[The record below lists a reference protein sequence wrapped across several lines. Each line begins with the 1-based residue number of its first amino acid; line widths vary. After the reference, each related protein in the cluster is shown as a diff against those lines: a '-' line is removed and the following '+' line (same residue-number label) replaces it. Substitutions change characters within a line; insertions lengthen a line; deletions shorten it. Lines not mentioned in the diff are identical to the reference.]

1 MMRKRRED
9 GKMGKDVYALS
20 KKVLACLLG
29 IFSMMGFTNI
39 AFSQDYPTKAITVVV
54 GMEAGGIVDVASR
67 ILSEETKKVIGQDII
82 VENRPGA
89 SHMIAGSH
97 VVSSK
102 PDGYTLWG
110 STDAP
115 FVRMPHMMKLK
126 FDPIAETTPIIF
138 YGVFTHFIVVPA
150 ESPFKNLK
158 GMLTF
163 AKENPGKLTF
173 GIPGIGMVPHM
184 AVAGMELETG
194 LKVSHVPFAGEP
206 KIIAAL
212 LGGHLMAAGIAI
224 ESSIAQVKAGKLRAL
239 GVLQGEERLSAFP
252 EIPTLKE
259 VAKEFGMKTNVIYP
273 GLMMSGPKGLP
284 EPIVKKLV
292 TVFDTARKSAGFQ
305 KYAKETYIFQDKMPM
320 TGEALRN
327 HLNRGYKETG
337 ELIEKLGIQKK

>member
-1 MMRKRRED
+1 
-9 GKMGKDVYALS
+9 MGKDIYALS

-29 IFSMMGFTNI
+29 IVFMMGFTTV
-39 AFSQDYPTKAITVVV
+39 ALSQEYPTKGITLVV
-54 GMEAGGIVDVASR
+54 GMEPGGIVDVASR
-67 ILSEETKKVIGQDII
+67 VLGEETKKVLGQDII

-138 YGVFTHFIVVPA
+138 YGVFTHFILVSA
-150 ESPFKNLK
+150 DSPFKTLK
-158 GMLTF
+158 DMLIFT
-163 AKENPGKLTF
+163 KENPGKLTF
-173 GIPGIGMVPHM
+173 GIPGIGMVPHIAM
-184 AVAGMELETG
+184 AGMALETG

-212 LGGHLMAAGIAI
+212 LGGHLMSAGIAI

-252 EIPTLKE
+252 DIPTLKE
-259 VAKEFGMKTNVIYP
+259 VAKDFGMKTGVIYP

-292 TVFDTARKSAGFQ
+292 TAFDKGRKSEAFQ

-320 TGEALRN
+320 IGEALRN
-327 HLNRGYKETG
+327 HLNRGYKEIG
-337 ELIEKLGIQKK
+337 EMIQKLGLQPK

>member
-1 MMRKRRED
+1 ME
-9 GKMGKDVYALS
+9 KDVYALP
-20 KKVLACLLG
+20 KKVLVCLLG
-29 IFSMMGFTNI
+29 IVFMMGFTTV
-39 AFSQDYPTKAITVVV
+39 ALSQEYPTKGITLVV
-54 GMEAGGIVDVASR
+54 GMEPGGIVDVASR
-67 ILSEETKKVIGQDII
+67 VLAEETKKVIGQDII

-138 YGVFTHFIVVPA
+138 YGVFTHFILVSA
-150 ESPFKNLK
+150 DSPFKTLK
-158 GMLTF
+158 DMLIFT
-163 AKENPGKLTF
+163 KENPGKLTF
-173 GIPGIGMVPHM
+173 GIPGIGMVPHIAM
-184 AVAGMELETG
+184 AGMALETG

-212 LGGHLMAAGIAI
+212 LGGHLMSAGIAI

-252 EIPTLKE
+252 DIPTLKE
-259 VAKEFGMKTNVIYP
+259 VAKDFGMKTGVIYP

-320 TGEALRN
+320 IGEALRN
-327 HLNRGYKETG
+327 HLNRGYKEIG
-337 ELIEKLGIQKK
+337 EMIQKLGLQPK

>member
-1 MMRKRRED
+1 
-9 GKMGKDVYALS
+9 MGKRF
-20 KKVLACLLG
+20 LASSRNGLPCLIG
-29 IFSMMGFTNI
+29 IVFMMCSTTV
-39 AFSQDYPTKAITVVV
+39 AFSQDYPTKAITAVV
-54 GMEAGGIVDVASR
+54 GMEPGGIVDVATR
-67 ILSEETKKVIGQDII
+67 MLMEEAKKVIGQDII

-138 YGVFTHFIVVPA
+138 YGVFTHFILVPTD
-150 ESPFKNLK
+150 SQFKTLK
-158 GMLTF
+158 DLLTF
-163 AKENPGKLTF
+163 AKENPAKLTY
-173 GIPGIGMVPHM
+173 GIPGVGMVPHM
-184 AVAGMELETG
+184 AVAGMEVETG
-194 LKVSHVPFAGEP
+194 LKVSYVPFAGEP

-212 LGGHLMAAGIAI
+212 LGGHIMSAGIAI

-239 GVLQGEERLSAFP
+239 GVLQGEDRLSAFP

-259 VAKEFGMKTNVIYP
+259 VAKGFGMKTAVTYP

-284 EPIVKKLV
+284 EPVVKKLV
-292 TVFDTARKSAGFQ
+292 TAFDTSRKSAGFQ

-320 TGEALRN
+320 IGEALKN
-327 HLNRGYKETG
+327 HLNKGYKETG
-337 ELIEKLGIQKK
+337 ELVEKLGIQKK

>member
-1 MMRKRRED
+1 
-9 GKMGKDVYALS
+9 MGKDVYALS

-29 IFSMMGFTNI
+29 IVFMMGFTNI

-89 SHMIAGSH
+89 SHMIAGSY
-97 VVSSK
+97 VISSK

-138 YGVFTHFIVVPA
+138 YGVFTHFILVSA
-150 ESPFKNLK
+150 DSPFKTLK
-158 GMLTF
+158 DMLIFT
-163 AKENPGKLTF
+163 KENPGKLTF
-173 GIPGIGMVPHM
+173 GIPGIGMVPHIAM
-184 AVAGMELETG
+184 AGMELETG

-320 TGEALRN
+320 IGEALRN
-327 HLNRGYKETG
+327 HLNRGYKEIG
-337 ELIEKLGIQKK
+337 EMIQKLGLQPK

>member
-1 MMRKRRED
+1 LVKKRKED
-9 GKMGKDVYALS
+9 GKMGKGFAGPFEKMFLVFM
-20 KKVLACLLG
+20 G
-29 IFSMMGFTNI
+29 IFLMAGLSST
-39 AFSQDYPTKAITVVV
+39 AYSQGYPAKAITAVV
-54 GMEAGGIVDVASR
+54 GMEPGGIVDVATR
-67 ILSEETKKVIGQDII
+67 VLTDEAKKVIGQDIL

-97 VVSSK
+97 VIGSK

-138 YGVFTHFIVVPA
+138 YGVFTHFILVPI
-150 ESPFKNLK
+150 ESPFKTLK
-158 GMLTF
+158 DLLTF
-163 AKENPGKLTF
+163 AKENPGKLTY
-173 GIPGIGMVPHM
+173 GIPGVGMVPHM
-184 AVAGMELETG
+184 AVAGMEVETG
-194 LKVSHVPFAGEP
+194 LKVSYVPFAGEP

-212 LGGHLMAAGIAI
+212 LGGHLMSAGIAI

-239 GVLQGEERLSAFP
+239 GVLQGEDRLSAFP

-259 VAKEFGMKTNVIYP
+259 VAKGFGMKTAVTYP

-292 TVFDTARKSAGFQ
+292 TTFDTARKSAGFQ
-305 KYAKETYIFQDKMPM
+305 KYAKETYIFQDKMPVI
-320 TGEALRN
+320 GEALRN
-327 HLNRGYKETG
+327 HLNQGYKETG
-337 ELIEKLGIQKK
+337 DLVQKLGIQKK

>member
-1 MMRKRRED
+1 MRNRSGAISMK
-9 GKMGKDVYALS
+9 V
-20 KKVLACLLG
+20 VLALLTPLM
-29 IFSMMGFTNI
+29 ICVLSAT
-39 AFSQDYPTKAITVVV
+39 AFSQEYPTKTITAVV
-54 GMEAGGIVDVASR
+54 GMEAGGIVDVATR
-67 ILSEETKKVIGQDII
+67 MLMEDAKKVIGQDIL

-138 YGVFTHFIVVPA
+138 YGVFTHFILVPP
-150 ESPFKNLK
+150 ESPFKTLK
-158 GMLTF
+158 DLLTF
-163 AKENPGKLTF
+163 AKENPGKLTV
-173 GIPGIGMVPHM
+173 GIPGVGMVPHM
-184 AVAGMELETG
+184 GMAGMEIETG
-194 LKVSHVPFAGEP
+194 LKVSYVPFAGEP

-212 LGGHLMAAGIAI
+212 LGGHLMAAGIAV

-239 GVLQGEERLSAFP
+239 AVLQGEERLSAFSD
-252 EIPTLKE
+252 IPTLKE
-259 VAKEFGMKTNVIYP
+259 VAKEFGMKTSVTYP

-292 TVFDTARKSAGFQ
+292 AVFDTARKSAGFQ
-305 KYAKETYIFQDKMPM
+305 KYAKETYIFQDKMPI
-320 TGEALRN
+320 TGEALKN
-327 HLNRGYKETG
+327 LLNKGFKDTG
-337 ELIEKLGIQKK
+337 ELIQKLGIQKK

>member
-1 MMRKRRED
+1 MRRGACRSSS
-9 GKMGKDVYALS
+9 VILS
-20 KKVLACLLG
+20 CLLG
-29 IFSMMGFTNI
+29 TFIVAGYAATAS
-39 AFSQDYPTKAITVVV
+39 SQDYPAKAITAVV
-54 GMEAGGIVDVASR
+54 GMEAGGIVDVATR
-67 ILSEETKKVIGQDII
+67 MLMEEAKKGIGQDII

-89 SHMIAGSH
+89 SHMVAGSH

-138 YGVFTHFIVVPA
+138 YGVFTHFILTPA
-150 ESPFKNLK
+150 DSPFKTLK
-158 GMLTF
+158 EMLTF
-163 AKENPGKLTF
+163 VKENPGKLSF
-173 GIPGIGMVPHM
+173 GIPGVGMVPHM
-184 AVAGMELETG
+184 AMAGMEVETG
-194 LKVSHVPFAGEP
+194 LKVSFVPFAGEP

-212 LGGHLMAAGIAI
+212 LGGHLMAAGIAV

-239 GVLQGEERLSAFP
+239 AILQGDERLSAFP
-252 EIPTLKE
+252 DIPTLKE
-259 VAKEFGMKTNVIYP
+259 VAKDFGMKTSVTFP

-320 TGEALRN
+320 TGEALKN
-327 HLNRGYKETG
+327 HLIKGFKDTG
-337 ELIEKLGIQKK
+337 DLTQKLGIQKK

>member
-1 MMRKRRED
+1 MRKKSGRPLE
-9 GKMGKDVYALS
+9 KVFLVFLS
-20 KKVLACLLG
+20 
-29 IFSMMGFTNI
+29 IFIMAGLSST
-39 AFSQDYPTKAITVVV
+39 AFSQDYPTKAITAVV
-54 GMEAGGIVDVASR
+54 GMEPGGIVDVATR
-67 ILSEETKKVIGQDII
+67 VLTDEAKKVIGQDII

-97 VVSSK
+97 VIGSK

-138 YGVFTHFIVVPA
+138 YGVFTHFILVPT
-150 ESPFKNLK
+150 ESQFKTLK
-158 GMLTF
+158 DLLTF
-163 AKENPGKLTF
+163 AKENPGKLTY
-173 GIPGIGMVPHM
+173 GIPGVGMVPHM
-184 AVAGMELETG
+184 AVAGMEVETG
-194 LKVSHVPFAGEP
+194 LKVSYVPFAGEP

-212 LGGHLMAAGIAI
+212 LGGHLMSAGIAI
-224 ESSIAQVKAGKLRAL
+224 ESSIAQVKAGKLRAI
-239 GVLQGEERLSAFP
+239 GVLQGEDRLSAFP

-259 VAKEFGMKTNVIYP
+259 VAKGFGMKTAVTYP

-305 KYAKETYIFQDKMPM
+305 KYAKETYIFQDKMPVI
-320 TGEALRN
+320 GEALRN

-337 ELIEKLGIQKK
+337 DLVQKLGIQKK

>member
-1 MMRKRRED
+1 
-9 GKMGKDVYALS
+9 MGKGFAGPLEKVLSVFMGFFLMAALS
-20 KKVLACLLG
+20 G
-29 IFSMMGFTNI
+29 T
-39 AFSQDYPTKAITVVV
+39 AFSQDYPTKAITAVV
-54 GMEAGGIVDVASR
+54 GMEPGGIVDVATR
-67 ILSEETKKVIGQDII
+67 VLTDEAKKVIGQDIL

-97 VVSSK
+97 VIGSK

-138 YGVFTHFIVVPA
+138 YGVFTHFLLVPTD
-150 ESPFKNLK
+150 SPFKTLK
-158 GMLTF
+158 DLLTF
-163 AKENPGKLTF
+163 AKENPGKLTY
-173 GIPGIGMVPHM
+173 GIPGVGMVPHM
-184 AVAGMELETG
+184 AMAGMEVETG
-194 LKVSHVPFAGEP
+194 FKVSYVPFAGEP

-212 LGGHLMAAGIAI
+212 LGGHMMAAGIAI

-259 VAKEFGMKTNVIYP
+259 VAKEFGMKTAVTYP

-292 TVFDTARKSAGFQ
+292 MTFDTARKSASFQ

-337 ELIEKLGIQKK
+337 DLVQKLGIQKK

>member
-1 MMRKRRED
+1 
-9 GKMGKDVYALS
+9 MGKDVYALS

-29 IFSMMGFTNI
+29 IVFMMGFTNI